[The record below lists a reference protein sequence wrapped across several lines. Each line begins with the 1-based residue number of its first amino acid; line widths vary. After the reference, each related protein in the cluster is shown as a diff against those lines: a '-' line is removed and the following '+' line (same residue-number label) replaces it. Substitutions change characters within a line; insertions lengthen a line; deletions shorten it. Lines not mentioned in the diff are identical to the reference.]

1 MLELFKKSPRFFVG
15 ALLVHVVIVVL
26 FGVGFHFKSKER
38 AATAVPPSV
47 KVTTIDEK
55 EVKKELAKL
64 KAKDDREHKRKA
76 EEKRQQELKK
86 KREAAQK
93 KEKQRL
99 ALLKKKEKVLKEKQ
113 RKEKERL
120 AELERQRKAE
130 EEKQDKAR
138 KEQALK
144 DKMRAEEEKMKAEEQ
159 AAALRQAELKKRQ
172 TTIDKYMNFI
182 EAKVYQNWIKPPS
195 VSKGLV
201 CELRVK
207 LIPSGEVIHIE
218 VSKSSGDA
226 AYDQSVRAAVQ
237 KASPLPLPPAETGLF
252 DVFRELH
259 LPMRAEKKT

>member
-15 ALLVHVVIVVL
+15 ALLVHVLIVVL

-38 AATAVPPSV
+38 AATAVPESV
-47 KVTTIDEK
+47 KVTTIDER

-64 KAKDDREHKRKA
+64 KAQDNREVKRKA
-76 EEKRQQELKK
+76 EEKRLADLKK
-86 KREAAQK
+86 KREADQK

-99 ALLKKKEKVLKEKQ
+99 ALLEKKEKELKDKQ
-113 RKEKERL
+113 RKEEARL
-120 AELERQRKAE
+120 EELERKRKIE

-144 DKMRAEEEKMKAEEQ
+144 DKLRAEDEKMKAEQQ
-159 AAALRQAELKKRQ
+159 AAALRKAELKKRQ
-172 TTIDKYMNFI
+172 TTIDKYMNLI
-182 EAKVYQNWIKPPS
+182 EAKVYRFWIKPPS

-201 CELRVK
+201 SELRVK

-218 VSKSSGDA
+218 LSKSSGDP
-226 AYDQSVRAAVQ
+226 AYDKSVTAAVR

-259 LPMRAEKKT
+259 LPMRADKKT